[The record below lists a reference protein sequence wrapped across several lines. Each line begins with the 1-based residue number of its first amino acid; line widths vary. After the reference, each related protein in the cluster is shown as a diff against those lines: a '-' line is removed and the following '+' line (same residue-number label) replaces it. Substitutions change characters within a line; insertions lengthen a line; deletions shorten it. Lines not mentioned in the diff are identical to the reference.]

1 MGFLDKV
8 KQSATEA
15 TQKVK
20 EGAEDVQTK
29 REIGKLEDE
38 LGKQTYVL
46 AKAGAVSHPD
56 IDALVAKIDELKAK
70 LEEEEEEESE
80 AEPAAAAAAGAES
93 PSA

>member
-8 KQSATEA
+8 KQSATDA

-70 LEEEEEEESE
+70 LEDAEAE
-80 AEPAAAAAAGAES
+80 AEPAAAAATGDES
-93 PSA
+93 TS